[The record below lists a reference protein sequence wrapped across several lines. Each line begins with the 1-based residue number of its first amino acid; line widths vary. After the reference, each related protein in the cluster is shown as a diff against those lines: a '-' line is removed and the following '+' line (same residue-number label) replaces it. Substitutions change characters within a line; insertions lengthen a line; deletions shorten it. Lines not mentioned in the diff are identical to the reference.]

1 MKLNKKMEEN
11 QVYISKAQC
20 SLMYLS
26 DFSSRNENGHLFGE
40 YEVVDG
46 NINFRFNSEMEYKV
60 FNGICKCNSISY
72 KVTGLKGPREELNDD
87 YVHLLEA

>member
-1 MKLNKKMEEN
+1 M
-11 QVYISKAQC
+11 YISKAQC

-26 DFSSRNENGHLFGE
+26 YFSSRSENGHFFGE

-46 NINFRFNSEMEYKV
+46 VIIFRFNSEMEYKM
-60 FNGICKCNSISY
+60 FNGICKCNDISY
-72 KVTGLKGPREELNDD
+72 TVTGLKGPREELNDD